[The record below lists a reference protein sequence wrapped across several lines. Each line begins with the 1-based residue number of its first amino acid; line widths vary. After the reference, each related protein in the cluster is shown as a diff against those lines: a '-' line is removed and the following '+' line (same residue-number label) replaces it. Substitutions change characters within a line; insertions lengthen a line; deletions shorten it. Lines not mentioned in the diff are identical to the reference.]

1 MGESEAGL
9 TGSAAALWITL
20 PRVGVRAAD
29 RTVALSA
36 LVLLLT
42 ALNLLWG
49 LGSSTLFVDEA
60 FSWALSLVPA
70 GDLYDSVDR
79 SEVAPP
85 TFYALL
91 HLWRAVFGDSE
102 FALRLMSVC
111 AAVPLVG
118 VTAWLSAML
127 GKRRLAGVLGGL
139 MAALSPL
146 VLEYGTQVRAYIF
159 CMLATTL
166 AVAAATRYLTGGA
179 RERKWLVL
187 SGAAAVGALW
197 LHYTAI
203 PVIAALALWLLGDR
217 RVPRKAALGYAA
229 TLVVAQLL
237 VTPLMLS
244 QSENAGAKAFGA
256 LTWENVVRTFG
267 APLDGRYRVSVV
279 LPLVCVI
286 AFAIAAGWALRRSTG
301 EHRAVAAIA
310 LASPLG
316 LLVLTVVSDDAL
328 LSRYSAVAA
337 PLIVAVIA
345 AVAARE
351 RTLLPAVAVVLCL
364 AAGGSIASH
373 TDKGQYPDLGGAYD
387 LIAGSGSRTAPVVIA
402 PQALPELAS
411 EPLVNYYRRGLPNT
425 ATFILNDPGATAA
438 LTKAREVWIIGAR
451 PVPAAAARTF
461 LKRAFKLRLVSSET
475 LPGRDPLQVILAA
488 RQ

>member
-1 MGESEAGL
+1 
-9 TGSAAALWITL
+9 
-20 PRVGVRAAD
+20 
-29 RTVALSA
+29 
-36 LVLLLT
+36 
-42 ALNLLWG
+42 
-49 LGSSTLFVDEA
+49 
-60 FSWALSLVPA
+60 LVPA

-127 GKRRLAGVLGGL
+127 GKRRLAGVFGGL

-187 SGAAAVGALW
+187 SGVAAVGALW

-203 PVIAALALWLLGDR
+203 PVIAALALWLLIDR
-217 RVPRKAALGYAA
+217 RVTRRAALGYAA
-229 TLVVAQLL
+229 TLVVAQLI

-267 APLDGRYRVSVV
+267 GPLDGRYRVSVV
-279 LPLVCVI
+279 FAPGVRGCARDRRRLGPSPLDRRAQGGGRDRPRLATRV
-286 AFAIAAGWALRRSTG
+286 AGAHLGVGRCPAQPLLGGRGPADRRGDRCGGRTSA
-301 EHRAVAAIA
+301 HAVASRGRRA
-310 LASPLG
+310 LHG
-316 LLVLTVVSDDAL
+316 
-328 LSRYSAVAA
+328 
-337 PLIVAVIA
+337 
-345 AVAARE
+345 
-351 RTLLPAVAVVLCL
+351 
-364 AAGGSIASH
+364 
-373 TDKGQYPDLGGAYD
+373 
-387 LIAGSGSRTAPVVIA
+387 
-402 PQALPELAS
+402 
-411 EPLVNYYRRGLPNT
+411 RRGIDRF
-425 ATFILNDPGATAA
+425 AH
-438 LTKAREVWIIGAR
+438 R
-451 PVPAAAARTF
+451 
-461 LKRAFKLRLVSSET
+461 
-475 LPGRDPLQVILAA
+475 
-488 RQ
+488 